1 MFQSRAGVC
10 PPGSLLLVV
19 LRRRRG
25 GLSSAFVFFSNDP
38 NRYRRRDAM
47 PTSPRKY
54 FSDQ

>member
-1 MFQSRAGVC
+1 MSAQDAL
-10 PPGSLLLVV
+10 GSLLLVV

-25 GLSSAFVFFSNDP
+25 GLSSAFVFSNDP